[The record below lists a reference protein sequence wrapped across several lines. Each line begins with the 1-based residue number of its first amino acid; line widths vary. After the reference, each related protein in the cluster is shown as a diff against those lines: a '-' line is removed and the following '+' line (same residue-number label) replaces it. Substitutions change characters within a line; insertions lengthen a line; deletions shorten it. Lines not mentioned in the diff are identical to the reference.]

1 MCENILSIYAYICWV
16 YAVRPG
22 VGSKL
27 SEYMERA
34 QIKRGGNAVLGI
46 LYKFV
51 FTLFFFYYFVYLFT
65 HKVWPFFLFLFCCFS
80 FFIGIL
86 RLGSAS
92 NSPVRLQVCV
102 QLCICVC
109 VWGQKLRFLF
119 VLFYCFSYL
128 WKAKPP
134 RMWSL
139 LLLPLLLLTGK
150 CDSSRRVQRTMWN
163 VFRLLACLC
172 LCVCV
177 DAKECLNLS

>member
-86 RLGSAS
+86 RLGSAA

-102 QLCICVC
+102 QLCVCVC
-109 VWGQKLRFLF
+109 VCEDRNGDFYLF
-119 VLFYCFSYL
+119 FFIVFHICGKQNPPACGPSFSCPCCY
-128 WKAKPP
+128 
-134 RMWSL
+134 
-139 LLLPLLLLTGK
+139 
-150 CDSSRRVQRTMWN
+150 
-163 VFRLLACLC
+163 
-172 LCVCV
+172 
-177 DAKECLNLS
+177 

>member
-51 FTLFFFYYFVYLFT
+51 FTLFFFLLFCLSF
-65 HKVWPFFLFLFCCFS
+65 HSQSVAVFLFLFCCFS

-86 RLGSAS
+86 RLGSAA

-102 QLCICVC
+102 QLCVCVC
-109 VWGQKLRFLF
+109 VCVRTEIAISICSFLLFFIF
-119 VLFYCFSYL
+119 VESKNPPACGPSFSCPCCY
-128 WKAKPP
+128 
-134 RMWSL
+134 
-139 LLLPLLLLTGK
+139 
-150 CDSSRRVQRTMWN
+150 
-163 VFRLLACLC
+163 
-172 LCVCV
+172 
-177 DAKECLNLS
+177 

>member
-51 FTLFFFYYFVYLFT
+51 FTLFFFFTILFIFSLTKCGRFFCFFFAASLSLLASCGWAAQQTRQCVCKCVCSCVFV
-65 HKVWPFFLFLFCCFS
+65 
-80 FFIGIL
+80 
-86 RLGSAS
+86 
-92 NSPVRLQVCV
+92 
-102 QLCICVC
+102 CVC

-128 WKAKPP
+128 WKAKTP

-139 LLLPLLLLTGK
+139 LLLPLLLLTGN

-172 LCVCV
+172 VCV
-177 DAKECLNLS
+177 WMLKNA

>member
-1 MCENILSIYAYICWV
+1 M
-16 YAVRPG
+16 
-22 VGSKL
+22 GSKL

-86 RLGSAS
+86 RLGSAA

-102 QLCICVC
+102 QLCVCVC
-109 VWGQKLRFLF
+109 VCVRTEIAISICSFLLFFIFVESKTPPHVVPPSPAPAATNWKL
-119 VLFYCFSYL
+119 
-128 WKAKPP
+128 
-134 RMWSL
+134 
-139 LLLPLLLLTGK
+139 
-150 CDSSRRVQRTMWN
+150 
-163 VFRLLACLC
+163 
-172 LCVCV
+172 
-177 DAKECLNLS
+177 